1 MSKALG
7 GGTCIVIGNLGICR
21 ADEYCCVLGLVL
33 VVIYMY
39 EYSCDLSEASL
50 SYFLKWA
57 RRPLLGSWST
67 RADASISMQIYRARV
82 RDGPTLGYPLT
93 EPRLRFLLRK
103 RGASIAGRSYNPTQR
118 MARLHPANYS
128 GQLSAHRTKNTVRL
142 LEVYNGRV
150 PYVWGDAI
158 DGKRVET

>member
-7 GGTCIVIGNLGICR
+7 GGIVIGNLGICR

-67 RADASISMQIYRARV
+67 RADASISMQI
-82 RDGPTLGYPLT
+82 
-93 EPRLRFLLRK
+93 
-103 RGASIAGRSYNPTQR
+103 
-118 MARLHPANYS
+118 
-128 GQLSAHRTKNTVRL
+128 
-142 LEVYNGRV
+142 
-150 PYVWGDAI
+150 
-158 DGKRVET
+158 